1 MFYSDSH
8 QCMRETE
15 DRSVA
20 ATLKD
25 ILLAPERREVVVAE
39 LQTLVDN
46 EVAAKGGMSG
56 LAVKGSFAVVR
67 RFKSGFIPHAI
78 NAMLP
83 EFAHKL
89 QPYYSR
95 YDPATDGTLSDY
107 LVANSS
113 AVSDVLLGVAD
124 GRARK
129 SGHETVKKA
138 YQKLRP
144 QAKKHVEHA
153 LPALGDLIER
163 HAKAV
168 DAAA

>member
-1 MFYSDSH
+1 M
-8 QCMRETE
+8 
-15 DRSVA
+15 A
-20 ATLKD
+20 ATLKE
-25 ILLAPERREVVVAE
+25 ILLAPERREAVVAD
-39 LQTLVDN
+39 LQTLVN
-46 EVAAKGGMSG
+46 EEVAGKGGMSG
-56 LAVKGSFAVVR
+56 LAVKGSFAVVKK
-67 RFKSGFIPHAI
+67 FKSGFVPHAI
-78 NAMLP
+78 DQMLP
-83 EFAHKL
+83 EFAHRL

-95 YDPATDGTLSDY
+95 YDPTRDGSLGAY

-113 AVSDVLLGVAD
+113 AVSDILLSVAD
-124 GRARK
+124 SRARK

-153 LPALGDLIER
+153 LPALGDLLER

>member
-1 MFYSDSH
+1 
-8 QCMRETE
+8 
-15 DRSVA
+15 VP

-25 ILLAPERREVVVAE
+25 ILIAPERREAVVAD
-39 LQTLVDN
+39 LQVLVDN
-46 EVAAKGGMSG
+46 EVASKSGMSG
-56 LAVKGSFAVVR
+56 FAVKGSFAVVKK
-67 RFKSGFIPHAI
+67 FKSGFIPHAI
-78 NAMLP
+78 DQMLP

-95 YDPATDGTLSDY
+95 YEPTRDGSLGDF
-107 LVANSS
+107 LVKNSS
-113 AVSDVLLGVAD
+113 AVSDILLGVAD
-124 GRARK
+124 SRARQ

-138 YQKLRP
+138 YLKLRP

>member
-1 MFYSDSH
+1 
-8 QCMRETE
+8 
-15 DRSVA
+15 
-20 ATLKD
+20 
-25 ILLAPERREVVVAE
+25 
-39 LQTLVDN
+39 
-46 EVAAKGGMSG
+46 
-56 LAVKGSFAVVR
+56 
-67 RFKSGFIPHAI
+67 
-78 NAMLP
+78 MLP

-89 QPYYSR
+89 QLYYAR
-95 YDPATDGTLSDY
+95 YEPARDGSLASF

-163 HAKAV
+163 YAKAV

>member
-1 MFYSDSH
+1 
-8 QCMRETE
+8 
-15 DRSVA
+15 VA
-20 ATLKD
+20 ATLIE
-25 ILLAPERREVVVAE
+25 ILLAPERRQTIVSE
-39 LQTLVDN
+39 LQTLVDD
-46 EVAAKGGMSG
+46 EVSAKGGMSG
-56 LAVKGSFAVVR
+56 FAVKGSFAVVK

-78 NAMLP
+78 NQMLP

-89 QPYYSR
+89 QPYYAK
-95 YDPATDGTLSDY
+95 YDPARDGSLSDY
-107 LVANSS
+107 LVANAS
-113 AVSDVLLGVAD
+113 AVSDVLLQVAD

-153 LPALGDLIER
+153 LPALGNLIER
-163 HAKAV
+163 HARAI

>member
-1 MFYSDSH
+1 
-8 QCMRETE
+8 
-15 DRSVA
+15 VA

-25 ILLAPERREVVVAE
+25 ILLAPERREAVVAD
-39 LQTLVDN
+39 LQVLVDE
-46 EVAAKGGMSG
+46 EVASKSGMSG
-56 LAVKGSFAVVR
+56 FAVKGSFAVVKK
-67 RFKSGFIPHAI
+67 FKSGFIPHAI
-78 NAMLP
+78 DQMLP

-89 QPYYSR
+89 QPYYAR
-95 YDPATDGTLSDY
+95 YDPARDGSLGSF

-113 AVSDVLLGVAD
+113 AVSDILLGVAD
-124 GRARK
+124 SRARK

-163 HAKAV
+163 YAKAV